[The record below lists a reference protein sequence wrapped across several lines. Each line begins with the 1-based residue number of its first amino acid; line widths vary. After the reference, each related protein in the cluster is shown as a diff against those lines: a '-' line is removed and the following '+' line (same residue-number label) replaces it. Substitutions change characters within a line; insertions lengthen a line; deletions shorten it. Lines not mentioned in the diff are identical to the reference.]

1 MTFAATTNVSVEKS
15 KAEIERT
22 LQRYG
27 ADQFLS
33 GFEEGRAFVAFR
45 CKGKHVRFVLELP
58 KAGDKKYQYT
68 PRHRNRRSDKAAFE
82 AWEQDCRSRWRA
94 LLLVVKAKLEAIA
107 SGIATFEDEFL
118 AYIVMPNG
126 QTVGEWVNPQ
136 LALVYD
142 QGKMPPLLPDLRNE
156 SLKNSP

>member
-1 MTFAATTNVSVEKS
+1 MTYAAQTNVAVEKS

-45 CKGKHVRFVLELP
+45 CKGRHVRFVLELP
-58 KAGDKKYQYT
+58 KAGDKKYVWT
-68 PRHRNRRSDKAAFE
+68 PGGRRVRNERQRFE

-136 LALVYD
+136 LAVVYD
-142 QGKMPPLLPDLRNE
+142 QGKMPPLLPDLSKE
-156 SLKNSP
+156 PA